1 MAGHLEGASS
11 GSHYSF
17 MLAYFYYPVDTFG
30 VSTKGFRILNLS
42 NDDTGVFHTET
53 MPVMNYVDLATD
65 QLHIDARLYNG
76 VSEYWY
82 HKEEADGIL
91 IPFEYELSASA
102 SQAGFSLNAISQ
114 KRPLIPGGDGL
125 FDQGATSY
133 TYYYSLS
140 DIRLEGSLLFEE
152 SSEEVSGTGWIDRQY
167 GSFNPNT
174 GEAYE
179 WFYLQLSN
187 GMDLNIWNLFTGEK
201 KLPDDPAYRHLSAYV
216 DEDTQYTNHDFELER
231 ISWALMPG
239 SENCYAQ
246 SWRLRSDRDQL
257 DLSFSTLHHNSEVPY
272 PFPFFEG
279 PVKASGTVN
288 GSPVSGIGFAELVN
302 IYEAPEI
309 RLVRPMRYWNENF
322 PIQWMLE
329 NPDEGR
335 PLVYDLA
342 YSSDQG
348 SSWIPISEGISDT
361 LFYWNNHPL
370 AQGDSCLFRVEGYT
384 ADTTLRGVFTAS
396 THTLFDDQYNQSNEE
411 AQSKFYIYP
420 NPVKNTLRIGW
431 VPEFQDKRDI
441 ISFQISDLAG
451 RCMIRGKLN
460 TPDIDVSRLS
470 SGVYTITLQ
479 IPDGILNQKFI
490 KE

>member
-11 GSHYSF
+11 GTHYSF

-53 MPVMNYVDLATD
+53 MPVLNYEDLATD
-65 QLHIDARLYNG
+65 QMHIDARLYNG
-76 VSEYWY
+76 VSEHWF
-82 HKEEADGIL
+82 HKEETGGIL
-91 IPFEYELSASA
+91 IPFEYELSATA
-102 SQAGFSLNAISQ
+102 NQGGISLDAISQ

-125 FDQGATSY
+125 FDQGASSY

-140 DIRLEGSLLFEE
+140 DILLEGSIRFEG
-152 SSEEVSGTGWIDRQY
+152 SSEEVAGTGWIDRQY

-174 GEAYE
+174 EEAYE

-187 GMDLNIWNLFTGEK
+187 GMDLNIWNLFTAEK

-216 DEDTQYTNHDFELER
+216 NEDTQYTIHDFQMER
-231 ISWALMPG
+231 TSWAKMPV
-239 SENCYAQ
+239 SENCYAR
-246 SWRLRSDRDQL
+246 SWRLTSDRDQL
-257 DLSFSTLHHNSEVPY
+257 DLNFSTLHHNSEVPY

-279 PVKASGTVN
+279 PVSATGTVN

-302 IYEAPEI
+302 KYESPEI
-309 RLVRPMRYWNENF
+309 RLIRPGKFWNENF
-322 PIQWMLE
+322 PIQWILE
-329 NPDEGR
+329 NPDDGR

-342 YSSDQG
+342 FSSDQG
-348 SSWIPISEGISDT
+348 SFWIPISEGISDT

-370 AQGDSCLFRVEGYT
+370 VNGDSCLFRVEGYT
-384 ADTTLRGVFTAS
+384 ADTTLQGVFTAS

-411 AQSKFYIYP
+411 ALLAFHIYP
-420 NPVKNTLRIGW
+420 NPVKNTLWIGW
-431 VPEFQDKRDI
+431 DSDFPGMGDV
-441 ISFQISDLAG
+441 ISFQIRDLAG
-451 RCMIRGKLN
+451 RTMIRGSLLSLE
-460 TPDIDVSRLS
+460 IDVSKLS

-479 IPDGILNQKFI
+479 IPKGFVNQKFL